1 LNIIPEVA
9 LVKLLLSYNNFKDY
23 FRYINLIYL
32 KDSFKELSHIY
43 SCLQEWHL
51 KFNKDA
57 SLEEL
62 QVFFYTSRPGVDDKQ
77 REIYD
82 VIFQQISTVKTT
94 EDQLRGLVQATARR
108 EQLQQLAV
116 KSLEVAEG
124 RADLAEIESLTKQL
138 LEFTELSE
146 KPATQ
151 FVSNDLNE
159 LYLDAVKTPGL
170 RWRLASLNKSLGSLR
185 KGDFGFIF
193 ARPETGKTTFLASE
207 ISFMATQLRDE
218 DAAQNRGAILWF
230 NNEEQGS
237 KVMLRCYQASLG
249 LRLEQ
254 LISSLKD
261 NHQKFLKANGGRI
274 KIYDQAIID
283 KEEVR
288 RICIELQPSLIIF
301 DQIDK
306 LAGFKADRNDLELGE
321 IYNWA
326 RELAKNFCPVIGVCQ
341 ADGTGEGQ
349 KWLTMSNVANAKTSK
364 QAEADWILGIG
375 RSNDSGYE
383 AVRHFNISKNKLIG
397 DNDSRPEDRHA
408 KWDVKIQP
416 ELARYEDFLN
426 E

>member
-1 LNIIPEVA
+1 MNIIPEIA
-9 LVKLLLSYNNFKDY
+9 LVKLLLSYENFKQW
-23 FRYINLIYL
+23 FRYVNLIYL

-43 SCLQEWHL
+43 STLQEWHL
-51 KFNKDA
+51 KFNKDV

-62 QVFFYTSRPGVDDKQ
+62 QIYFYTSRPGLDDKQ

-82 VIFQQISTVKTT
+82 SIFRQINETSTDGRALLNLVKSIKQR
-94 EDQLRGLVQATARR
+94 EALQALSVQAF
-108 EQLQQLAV
+108 
-116 KSLEVAEG
+116 EVAEG
-124 RADLAEIESLTKQL
+124 RADLATIESSVKSL
-138 LEFTELSE
+138 LESQEL
-146 KPATQ
+146 PTVAATQ
-151 FVSNDLNE
+151 FVSDNLNE
-159 LYLDAVKTPGL
+159 LYTEAVKTPGL
-170 RWRLASLNKSLGSLR
+170 RWRLASLNHSLGSLR

-207 ISFMATQLRDE
+207 VSFMATQLRD
-218 DAAQNRGAILWF
+218 QGPILWF

-237 KVMLRCYQASLG
+237 KVMLRCYQGSLG

-254 LISSLKD
+254 LISDLKG

-274 KIYDQAIID
+274 KIYDQAIIT

-288 RICIELQPSLIIF
+288 RICQDLQPSLIIF

-306 LAGFKADRNDLELGE
+306 LSGFKADRNDLELGE

-326 RELAKNFCPVIGVCQ
+326 RELSKIFAPVIGVCQ

-349 KWLTMSNVANAKTSK
+349 KWLTMANVANAKTSK

-383 AVRHFNISKNKLIG
+383 NVRHFNISKNKLIG
-397 DNDSRPEDRHA
+397 DSDTQPEQRHA
-408 KWDVKIQP
+408 RWDVKIAP
-416 ELARYEDFLN
+416 EVARYEDFLN